1 MVFLTFK
8 SRLIFLFD
16 ILYLVLMGSF
26 RSEASISVGKN
37 ALKFNLPKHKPVH
50 ARVVCEFQIC
60 LKKLFGFV
68 KEN

>member
-1 MVFLTFK
+1 
-8 SRLIFLFD
+8 
-16 ILYLVLMGSF
+16 MGSF